1 MSSTVGAGVREGCIY
16 APNPSAVE
24 GIQRGINGK
33 TCPKD
38 IRRVDGNEIPGY
50 LRLVSSDE
58 LPCGLLCQRLRGHIH
73 HCWSGRRALGL
84 DRLDV
89 GVIPVAFGEGTR
101 DSSGFAD
108 RNCRRCEH
116 ETLHVAPMFQGGVQN
131 RCGPSHSRDDDI

>member
-1 MSSTVGAGVREGCIY
+1 MEG
-16 APNPSAVE
+16 NE
-24 GIQRGINGK
+24 KRMKWK
-33 TCPKD
+33 TCPED

-58 LPCGLLCQRLRGHIH
+58 FPRGLLCQRLRSHIH
-73 HCWSGRRALGL
+73 HYWPCCRALGF

-89 GVIPVAFGEGTR
+89 GVIPVAFGEDAR

-116 ETLHVAPMFQGGVQN
+116 EALHVAPMFQGRVQD
-131 RCGPSHSRDDDI
+131 RCGPSYSRDDDI